1 MFCKSRITYLLV
13 SALAVSV
20 ITLVAWTP
28 VAAQTCRV
36 YCPDGS
42 SVVVACNTNVDP
54 CTSRGGGRQMP
65 VPSDPRQIALEN
77 AVSRYSSIV
86 TSLADQY
93 NLLDKK
99 GWLNLP
105 HGTETQFL
113 DAANQLHKLLV
124 NDAAKNRTR
133 VSQLRASLAASE
145 LIIQT
150 YPEQIADINADIQ
163 SLGSKRDQVAESL
176 LAAEKQLEL
185 TERAARQ
192 LEARA
197 LVYKN
202 DTEQNRDSI
211 LMWLN
216 VMLPPN
222 AAKNAVP
229 GPYES
234 ALEWAPSVAE
244 RQRNPEAIR
253 EVIPAALAVS
263 KPMLPGGDITPPRLS
278 GPPEDAAA
286 QLETD
291 AAEVRRARSSNTW
304 ELINEEDTA
313 RSKAEKLHK
322 ERDNAFD
329 AKDVLESEISS
340 GTQRLNEVDNWI
352 LPRAKDELQGA
363 QQSFLYRAADEWIW
377 KNARSEAIR
386 QIKTEVKRLAVAPT
400 IGAKYSDISD
410 IKMRQ
415 FYDAGKRNIFGLT
428 EKALST
434 SGSIKKVV
442 DRIRTLQTHTQEY
455 ILEAA
460 RLGALGTPGEI
471 NEFIGEMNKGVDSD
485 CEALVKANLSALKI
499 PDPWNSIVSKYFIK
513 RVD

>member
-1 MFCKSRITYLLV
+1 
-13 SALAVSV
+13 
-20 ITLVAWTP
+20 
-28 VAAQTCRV
+28 
-36 YCPDGS
+36 
-42 SVVVACNTNVDP
+42 
-54 CTSRGGGRQMP
+54 
-65 VPSDPRQIALEN
+65 
-77 AVSRYSSIV
+77 
-86 TSLADQY
+86 
-93 NLLDKK
+93 
-99 GWLNLP
+99 
-105 HGTETQFL
+105 
-113 DAANQLHKLLV
+113 
-124 NDAAKNRTR
+124 
-133 VSQLRASLAASE
+133 
-145 LIIQT
+145 
-150 YPEQIADINADIQ
+150 
-163 SLGSKRDQVAESL
+163 
-176 LAAEKQLEL
+176 
-185 TERAARQ
+185 
-192 LEARA
+192 
-197 LVYKN
+197 
-202 DTEQNRDSI
+202 
-211 LMWLN
+211 
-216 VMLPPN
+216 
-222 AAKNAVP
+222 
-229 GPYES
+229 
-234 ALEWAPSVAE
+234 LEWAPSVAE

-352 LPRAKDELQGA
+352 LPRAKDELQAA